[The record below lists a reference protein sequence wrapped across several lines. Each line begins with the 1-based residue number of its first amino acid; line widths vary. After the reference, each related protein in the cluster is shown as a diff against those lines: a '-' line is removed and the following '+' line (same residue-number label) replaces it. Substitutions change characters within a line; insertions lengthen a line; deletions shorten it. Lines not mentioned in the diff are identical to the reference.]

1 MNFFLDKRKKI
12 WYNIGMNNK
21 TKVSY
26 RTEKSVVTGKDVQI
40 MVVENYVPDP
50 SQLSYAESMV
60 QQAYD
65 FGGRDQITKNL
76 LAASTVIQIKGEDY
90 FNQLVERISETPPR
104 IFDPNFVAPVYTEDV
119 NANDVPTLAK
129 AKKEVAK
136 LRKELEYHEKLYYTD
151 PDNVEI
157 SDYDYDMKMKRLEQ
171 LEEWFPQFTKESSP
185 SVRVGFSGSETQT
198 NLENNLE
205 NL

>member
-1 MNFFLDKRKKI
+1 MHFYLDNHVKI

-26 RTEKSVVTGKDVQI
+26 RIEKSVVTGKDVRI

-50 SQLSYAESMV
+50 SQLGYAESMV

-65 FGGRDQITKNL
+65 FGGRDQVTKNL
-76 LAASTVIQIKGEDY
+76 LAASTVIQLKSEDY
-90 FNQLVERISETPPR
+90 FNKLVEKIALVPPKVY
-104 IFDPNFVAPVYTEDV
+104 DPNFVAPVYTEDV
-119 NANDVPTLAK
+119 NANEVPPLAK

-171 LEEWFPQFTKESSP
+171 LEEWFPQFTKGSSP
-185 SVRVGFSGSETQT
+185 STRVGFSGSETQAH
-198 NLENNLE
+198 LESNLE

>member
-1 MNFFLDKRKKI
+1 
-12 WYNIGMNNK
+12 MNNEK
-21 TKVSY
+21 NKVSY
-26 RTEKSVVTGKDVQI
+26 RTEKSKVTGEDLQI
-40 MVVENYVPDP
+40 MVIENYIPDP
-50 SQLSYAESMV
+50 SQLGYAESMV
-60 QQAYD
+60 QEVYD
-65 FGGRDQITKNL
+65 FGGLDHVSKNL
-76 LAASTVIQIKGEDY
+76 IAADTIIQIKGEDY
-90 FNQLVERISETPPR
+90 FNQLVEKISLVPPKVY
-104 IFDPNFVAPVYTEDV
+104 DPTFVAPVYTEDV
-119 NANDVPTLAK
+119 NANDVPPLAE

-185 SVRVGFSGSETQT
+185 SVRVGFSGSETQAH
-198 NLENNLE
+198 LDSNLE

>member
-1 MNFFLDKRKKI
+1 
-12 WYNIGMNNK
+12 MNNEK
-21 TKVSY
+21 NKVSY
-26 RTEKSVVTGKDVQI
+26 RTEKSKVTGEDLQI
-40 MVVENYVPDP
+40 MVIENYVPDP
-50 SQLSYAESMV
+50 SQLGYAESMV
-60 QQAYD
+60 QEVYD
-65 FGGRDQITKNL
+65 FGGLDHVSKNL
-76 LAASTVIQIKGEDY
+76 IAADTIIQIKGEDY
-90 FNQLVERISETPPR
+90 FNQLVEKISLVPPKVY
-104 IFDPNFVAPVYTEDV
+104 DPTFVAPVYTEDV
-119 NANDVPTLAK
+119 NANDVPPLAE

-185 SVRVGFSGSETQT
+185 SVRVGFSGSETQAH
-198 NLENNLE
+198 LDSNLE